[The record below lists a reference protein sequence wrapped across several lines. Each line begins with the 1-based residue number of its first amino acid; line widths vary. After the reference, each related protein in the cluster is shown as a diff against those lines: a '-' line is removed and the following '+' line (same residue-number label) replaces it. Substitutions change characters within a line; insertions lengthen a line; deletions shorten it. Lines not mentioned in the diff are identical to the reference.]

1 MMKYILN
8 ILKTK
13 KSIKCTCAKGF
24 ISTTFLLI
32 LLIVTTF
39 ASSLMII
46 TLNNLESLDH
56 LKKIKLDTI
65 KERLIL
71 DTFTCNLLNDKVE
84 DFEIADLY
92 VEVYESAGGYRLL
105 SGDIDLEVY
114 VENNRIVDYTH

>member
-1 MMKYILN
+1 MMIYILN
-8 ILKTK
+8 ILKPK
-13 KSIKCTCAKGF
+13 KNLKCACAKGF
-24 ISTTFLLI
+24 VSTAFLLI
-32 LLIVTTF
+32 LLIVTSVAT
-39 ASSLMII
+39 SLMITTI
-46 TLNNLESLDH
+46 NDLESLEY